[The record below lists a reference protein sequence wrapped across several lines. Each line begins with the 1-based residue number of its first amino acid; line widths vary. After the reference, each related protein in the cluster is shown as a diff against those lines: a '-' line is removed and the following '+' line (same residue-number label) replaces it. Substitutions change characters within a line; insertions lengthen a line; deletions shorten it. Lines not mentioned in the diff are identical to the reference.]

1 MDVLNYFATQE
12 WKFTNDR
19 LHALMAKLTSKDRE
33 NFFCDV
39 RDIDWNVYFETYIR
53 GIRVYLIKDP
63 LDTLPQARVKWQSPS
78 FGPSSADRLAK
89 KSMCLDLRL
98 TSLVNPQI
106 KRRRDEERGAKM
118 RMS

>member
-63 LDTLPQARVKWQSPS
+63 LDTLPQARVKWQRYKTYILSIA
-78 FGPSSADRLAK
+78 FQYFENNK
-89 KSMCLDLRL
+89 K
-98 TSLVNPQI
+98 N
-106 KRRRDEERGAKM
+106 
-118 RMS
+118 